1 MKRLKKMLCMVMA
14 LVMILTVV
22 NVSDVNATAKPK
34 INKKKVTIRVGNT
47 YQLKVKN
54 YKGKVKWYSDSGK
67 IVSISKKGKIKAK
80 KVGKATVYA
89 QSKNFLL
96 WCDVKIKKKKSSITN
111 TYNTVSKKQETETE
125 QETEQETTVS
135 VEPQLNIELPS
146 VPQKCYIYSQ
156 YSIGTTTYTKIN
168 WDGTITNA
176 RIEKTYRE
184 FDNCFLVELYISGTK
199 ISGFNDSISIGWK
212 LYDENKNVVDSGS
225 IITPAISAGESFVD
239 SSTFIGSVKPGNYK
253 LVLQSNRKYN

>member
-1 MKRLKKMLCMVMA
+1 MVMA
-14 LVMILTVV
+14 LVMMLTVV

-125 QETEQETTVS
+125 QETEQKTEQETTVS

-156 YSIGTTTYTKIN
+156 YRSGTTNYTKIN

-225 IITPAISAGESFVD
+225 IFTPAISAGESFVD

-253 LVLQSNRKYN
+253 LVLQSIIKY

>member
-1 MKRLKKMLCMVMA
+1 MVMA
-14 LVMILTVV
+14 LVMMLTVV

-125 QETEQETTVS
+125 QETEQKTEQETTVS

-146 VPQKCYIYSQ
+146 VPQKCYRYSQ
-156 YSIGTTTYTKIN
+156 YRSGTTNYTKIN

-225 IITPAISAGESFVD
+225 IFTPAISAGESFVD

-253 LVLQSNRKYN
+253 LVLQSIIKY